1 MKKYFFLLIAAACI
15 GFNTKAQTNLYENPD
30 FDEIAKD
37 HKIIAIVPFKTQVT
51 LRPRQ
56 RDKMSDKE
64 FADLERSEGE
74 GLQGAMFSWFLK
86 RKKRGKLLS
95 LDLQE
100 PKRTNALLAKEG
112 ITYDNIYEYTSD
124 ELAKILGV
132 DAIISGDYETN
143 KPMSEGAS
151 LALGLLV
158 GFGGA
163 TNTAV
168 VNMSVNNGI
177 DGVLLWNYNK
187 KVRGGFGSSP
197 DDLVNVLMR
206 KASRRLSYTKQD

>member
-1 MKKYFFLLIAAACI
+1 MKKYFLLLVATTFLGLNA
-15 GFNTKAQTNLYENPD
+15 NAQTNLYENPD

-64 FADLERSEGE
+64 FAALERSEGE
-74 GLQGAMFSWFLK
+74 GIQGAMFSWFLK
-86 RKKRGKLLS
+86 RKKRGKLLN
-95 LDLQE
+95 LNLQE

-112 ITYDNIYEYTSD
+112 ITYDNLYEYTSD
-124 ELAKILGV
+124 ELAKILEV

-168 VNMSVNNGI
+168 VNMSVNNGV

-187 KVRGGFGSSP
+187 KVRGGLGSTP
-197 DDLVNVLMR
+197 DDLINVLMR